1 MEKFRNNFRKLHF
14 LSSLFSS
21 KVRKLFLDLMVKV
34 APKRILTL
42 LFDFF
47 SPPSKVRI
55 TFIKL
60 IINWWK
66 VSLLFLLRVR
76 QKVINFFWILHFTF
90 LLIFVSLHGSY
101 FPLLYGFWYVFFFS
115 QTWNECYIVT
125 RKEIWINMANK
136 SSVKYKRFNIDEY
149 SSFYFVLSVYLC
161 KTINISDGQAKSI
174 PWSMLIRMLDFRMW
188 N

>member
-1 MEKFRNNFRKLHF
+1 
-14 LSSLFSS
+14 
-21 KVRKLFLDLMVKV
+21 MVKV

-101 FPLLYGFWYVFFFS
+101 YSFPPLRLLICFFFS
-115 QTWNECYIVT
+115 QTWNECYIVI